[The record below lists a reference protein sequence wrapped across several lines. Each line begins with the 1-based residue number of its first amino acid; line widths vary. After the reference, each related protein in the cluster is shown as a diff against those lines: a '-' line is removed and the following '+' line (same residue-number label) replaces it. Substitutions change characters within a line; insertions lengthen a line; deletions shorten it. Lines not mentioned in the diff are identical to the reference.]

1 DDPRCVLACAGF
13 GAWTLLSPES
23 GLHVLVGQDARR
35 NTLRHRVRVT
45 VAPCPNEPAPED
57 PAARLKGALQ
67 ACRAVEGDPT
77 RVVRRYS
84 DEPSP
89 LVRDA
94 VRGWR
99 TGRVDRVFAGD
110 FDLLP
115 ADGAGAGR
123 GRGAAASPLLAPPS
137 PSAARRSPPARVP
150 RRRPRVPSAFAAR
163 RRRRAR
169 RATVPPRNGY
179 RASTGVVRRAHPCCD
194 FCQDPRRP

>member
-1 DDPRCVLACAGF
+1 AGRVAARYRAWAEKRRMELEVLDDRLTGGDDPRCVLACAGF

-115 ADGAGAGR
+115 
-123 GRGAAASPLLAPPS
+123 
-137 PSAARRSPPARVP
+137 
-150 RRRPRVPSAFAAR
+150 
-163 RRRRAR
+163 
-169 RATVPPRNGY
+169 
-179 RASTGVVRRAHPCCD
+179 
-194 FCQDPRRP
+194 